1 MFSSEQIFDINGDMG
16 QLEMAIKFAV
26 DMCGVERDK
35 IKYQI
40 TKDGKYC
47 LGWGDEKDGWNK
59 YPFDFDTHIVS
70 EIVKQHLRKQ
80 DVEDPYAYE
89 DGSSELG
96 FRMKAIDN
104 VFSDE
109 KDGIKNP
116 FFGIVSIE
124 AEYIYYGK

>member
-1 MFSSEQIFDINGDMG
+1 MFSSEQIFDINGDMV

-26 DMCGVERDK
+26 DMYGITRNN

-47 LGWGDEKDGWNK
+47 LGWGDEKDGWSK
-59 YPFDFDTHIVS
+59 FPFDFDTHIVA

-80 DVEDPYAYE
+80 DVEGPYDYR
-89 DGSSELG
+89 DGSSKLG

-104 VFSDE
+104 VFSSE

-124 AEYIYYGK
+124 AEYIFYAK

>member
-26 DMCGVERDK
+26 DMHGIGRSGIC
-35 IKYQI
+35 YQK
-40 TKDGKYC
+40 TEDGKFC
-47 LGWGDEKDGWNK
+47 LGWSNEKGWSPF
-59 YPFDFDTHIVS
+59 PFDFDPHIVA
-70 EIVKQHLRKQ
+70 EIVKQHLKKQ
-80 DVEDPYAYE
+80 DCEDPYADW

-96 FRMKAIDN
+96 FHMKAIDN
-104 VFSDE
+104 VCSDE
-109 KDGIKNP
+109 KGGIKNP

>member
-16 QLEMAIKFAV
+16 QLEIAIKFAV
-26 DMCGVERDK
+26 DMHGVPRNN

-47 LGWGDEKDGWNK
+47 LGWGDEKDGWYK
-59 YPFDFDTHIVS
+59 YPFDFDVHIVS

-80 DVEDPYAYE
+80 DVEDPYAYC
-89 DGSSELG
+89 DGSSKLG
-96 FRMKAIDN
+96 FRMKVIDN

-124 AEYIYYGK
+124 AEYLYYAK

>member
-16 QLEMAIKFAV
+16 QLEKTIRFAI
-26 DMCGVERDK
+26 DMNGIEKNR

-40 TKDGKYC
+40 TKNGKYC
-47 LGWGDEKDGWNK
+47 LGWGDEKDGWSK
-59 YPFDFDTHIVS
+59 FPFDYDTHIVA

-80 DVEDPYAYE
+80 DVEDPYE
-89 DGSSELG
+89 CWDGSSELG

-104 VFSDE
+104 VFSSE

-124 AEYIYYGK
+124 AEYIFYAK